1 MHTDCRQITILCP
14 RLSVPKAVS
23 ACAFDAAEMNG
34 VANTIAA
41 ILLVV
46 CALLWLRAM
55 YHQWTYTGSV
65 KDINM

>member
-1 MHTDCRQITILCP
+1 MTGI
-14 RLSVPKAVS
+14 
-23 ACAFDAAEMNG
+23 
-34 VANTIAA
+34 ANTLAG

-55 YHQWTYTGSV
+55 YHQWTYTGTV